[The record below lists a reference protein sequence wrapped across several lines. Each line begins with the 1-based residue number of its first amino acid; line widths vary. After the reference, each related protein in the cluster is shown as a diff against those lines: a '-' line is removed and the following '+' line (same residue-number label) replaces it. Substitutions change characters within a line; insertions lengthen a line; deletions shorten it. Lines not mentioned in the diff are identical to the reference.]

1 MTLHCYFSI
10 NITCTLPCLDV
21 ICLLLNT
28 EMSSVV
34 MAECVVERN
43 GLKREMNIFGTF
55 FFPYCKRYI
64 TEKLNMQD

>member
-10 NITCTLPCLDV
+10 DIIYIIPCFDV
-21 ICLLLNT
+21 ICLLQNT

-34 MAECVVERN
+34 MAECVVEGH

-55 FFPYCKRYI
+55 FSV
-64 TEKLNMQD
+64 L

>member
-10 NITCTLPCLDV
+10 NIICILPCFDV

-34 MAECVVERN
+34 MAEYVVERY
-43 GLKREMNIFGTF
+43 GLRKEMSIFGTF
-55 FFPYCKRYI
+55 FSVLSKVY
-64 TEKLNMQD
+64 N

>member
-10 NITCTLPCLDV
+10 NIICTLPCFDG

-34 MAECVVERN
+34 MAECVMARH
-43 GLKREMNIFGTF
+43 GLKTEMNIFGTF
-55 FFPYCKRYI
+55 FFRIVKGI
-64 TEKLNMQD
+64 

>member
-10 NITCTLPCLDV
+10 NIICILPCFYV

-34 MAECVVERN
+34 MAECVVERH
-43 GLKREMNIFGTF
+43 GLKIEMIIFGTF
-55 FFPYCKRYI
+55 FSV
-64 TEKLNMQD
+64 L